1 MSQFIY
7 LCQRKTNYDDRKRN
21 MMRRGRFSWLLLSA
35 MDNEICMKW
44 LGISQNVACKVVN
57 KRLYVHVSILMD
69 EKVQR
74 QVPVDLL

>member
-7 LCQRKTNYDDRKRN
+7 LCQQKAKHDRNRN
-21 MMRRGRFSWLLLSA
+21 MMRRGQFSWLLPSA

-44 LGISQNVACKVVN
+44 LGISYNIACKVVN
-57 KRLYVHVSILMD
+57 KILYVHVSILMD